1 MRFAFYGEGPSD
13 DIVVEKL
20 IRLHYQKSNQIIDW
34 HNADKIKRRHGS
46 GVKTLLR
53 YASRAY
59 KHFHYQ
65 LQCQMVLV
73 VVDRDKNDFGH
84 WRDTSHASTKC
95 SKCQCENDL
104 SKTQKQ
110 VGASAPKY
118 CVGMP
123 VPTIES
129 WFAHSASVAK
139 SKYSHLKDIAYPEQ
153 KDKVTLKNSLYQSNS
168 TNLCIVFQIM
178 LLFTISEYQKAKE
191 TCVSFKYFVDEI
203 DCS

>member
-1 MRFAFYGEGPSD
+1 MRVGFYGEGISD

-20 IRLHYQKSNQIIDW
+20 IRLHYQNSNQIIDW

-46 GVKTLLR
+46 GIKTLCR
-53 YASRAY
+53 YSSRAY

-73 VVDRDKNDFGH
+73 VVDCDKNDFGH
-84 WRDTSHASTKC
+84 WRDNSHDSAQC
-95 SKCQCENDL
+95 PKCQRENDL
-104 SKTQKQ
+104 SNTQKQ
-110 VGASAPKY
+110 VGASASKY

-139 SKYSHLKDIAYPEQ
+139 SEYSHLRDISYPEQ
-153 KDKVTLKNSLYQSNS
+153 KDKVTLKNLLYRS
-168 TNLCIVFQIM
+168 TQTDLSIVSQIIS
-178 LLFTISEYQKAKE
+178 LFTISEYRKAKE
-191 TCVSFKYFVDEI
+191 TCVSFRYFVDEI

>member
-1 MRFAFYGEGPSD
+1 MRVGFYGEGPSD

-20 IRLHYQKSNQIIDW
+20 IRLHYQNNNQTIDW
-34 HNADKIKRRHGS
+34 HNADKIKKRHGS
-46 GVKTLLR
+46 GIKTLHR

-73 VVDRDKNDFGH
+73 VVDCDKNDFGH
-84 WRDTSHASTKC
+84 WQDKSHDSLQC
-95 SKCQCENDL
+95 HKCQRENDL

-110 VGASAPKY
+110 IGTSAPKY
-118 CVGMP
+118 CVGMS

-129 WFAHSASVAK
+129 WFVHSASVAK
-139 SKYSHLKDIAYPEQ
+139 SKYSHLRDISYPEQ
-153 KDKVTLKNSLYQSNS
+153 KDKVTLKNLLYRSNQ
-168 TNLCIVFQIM
+168 TDLCIVSQIIS
-178 LLFTISEYQKAKE
+178 LFTISEYRKAKE
-191 TCVSFKYFVDEI
+191 TCISFRYFVDEI